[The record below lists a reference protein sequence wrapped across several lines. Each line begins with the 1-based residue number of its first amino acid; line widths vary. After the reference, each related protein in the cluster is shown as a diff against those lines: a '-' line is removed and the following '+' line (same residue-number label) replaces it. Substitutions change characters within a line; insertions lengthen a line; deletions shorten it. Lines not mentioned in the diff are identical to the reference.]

1 MEKFWTQF
9 YPVEVPKELPPSE
22 FKSLNE
28 FFDKKFAEF
37 ADLPFTSNMGVT
49 LSYAQVNEYAQAV
62 SAWLQSIGLA
72 KGSTVAL
79 MMPNVHQ
86 YLPVL
91 VAIVRAGY
99 VLNTVNPLYT
109 ARELKHRLNDADA
122 KAIIILE
129 NFCHTLAPIV
139 DETPLQHIVISK
151 LGDMLGT
158 LKGAVVNLTAK
169 YAKKVIP
176 DYHIASTPNRS
187 IIALK
192 QVIKQGQ
199 HLDLGFKKA
208 NVIST
213 CQTNP

>member
-49 LSYAQVNEYAQAV
+49 LSYAQAV

-99 VLNTVNPLYT
+99 VLTT
-109 ARELKHRLNDADA
+109 
-122 KAIIILE
+122 
-129 NFCHTLAPIV
+129 
-139 DETPLQHIVISK
+139 
-151 LGDMLGT
+151 
-158 LKGAVVNLTAK
+158 
-169 YAKKVIP
+169 VIP